1 MKPVFKV
8 LDVVAAVILQPDGRF
23 LLARRPEGK
32 PYAGYWEFP
41 GGKVEVGETLFHA
54 LARELHEEL
63 GIEVERADPWL
74 VRFFEYAHASVKLH
88 FFRVVAWHGEPHGR
102 EGQVLSWQMPVAVEV
117 APLLPANGPIL
128 RALELPP
135 ILAVT
140 NIAEMGE
147 KPFLAELVAALERG
161 LRLIQVREKHLS
173 GPELERV
180 AGRIIEL
187 ARPYGAKVVINGDA
201 RLAESMGADGIHLTS
216 PALMTLAKRPRD
228 GLCGASCHCADEL
241 ARAVEMELDYVLLGP
256 VLPTLSHPGVAT
268 LGWDGFVALIKDYPL
283 PVYALG
289 GMDLDCLQVAQG
301 HGAHGIAMLRA
312 AWR

>member
-1 MKPVFKV
+1 MTATRVV
-8 LDVVAAVILQPDGRF
+8 DVVAAVILLPDGRF

-32 PYAGYWEFP
+32 PYSGYWEFP
-41 GGKVEVGETLFHA
+41 GGKVEAGETLFHA

-102 EGQVLSWQMPVAVEV
+102 EGQILSWQLPGAVEV
-117 APLLPANGPIL
+117 TPLLPANGPIL

-147 KPFLAELVAALERG
+147 KTFLDKLATALERG

-173 GPELERV
+173 RPELAPV
-180 AGRIIEL
+180 ARRIIEL
-187 ARPYGAKVVINGDA
+187 ARPYGARVVINGDDG
-201 RLAESMGADGIHLTS
+201 LAQSVGADGIHLS
-216 PALMTLAKRPRD
+216 SAALIALTKPPQD
-228 GLCGASCHCADEL
+228 GLCGASCHCAEEL
-241 ARAVEMELDYVLLGP
+241 ARAVEMELDYVLVGP
-256 VLPTLSHPGVAT
+256 VLPTLSHPGAAT
-268 LGWDGFVALIKDYPL
+268 LGWDGFAALISDYPL

-289 GMDLDCLQVAQG
+289 GMNPDCLPVAQS

-312 AWR
+312 AWN